1 MSSRLTGPAAWL
13 LIPITAAAMVFILA
27 PLVVTI
33 AISLSNTAFVA
44 FPPRGFTLQWYQK
57 VVCDP
62 EFLASLA
69 FSAGLAI
76 AATCGRCCSAYRP
89 PLLLRDINFPDGT
102 LRRRHCCHR
111 SSFPC

>member
-44 FPPRGFTLQWYQK
+44 FPPR
-57 VVCDP
+57 
-62 EFLASLA
+62 
-69 FSAGLAI
+69 
-76 AATCGRCCSAYRP
+76 R
-89 PLLLRDINFPDGT
+89 
-102 LRRRHCCHR
+102 
-111 SSFPC
+111 